1 MNTVFTRFT
10 FKLISLL
17 VVAFCAH
24 ILALNL
30 LNEPLFNN
38 MIISSYVING
48 VLAIAIFGFLYR
60 YRNRFKDQLGFLFL
74 GGSMLKFVVFFIV
87 FYPVFKDD
95 GIVSTLEFTSF
106 FIPYAL
112 CLVLE
117 TFSLVK
123 WLNKME

>member
-117 TFSLVK
+117 TFNLVK